1 MKASNL
7 YLHPAITR
15 QPGAL
20 LKIERKTG
28 CTAVVVRRGKVVQ
41 LIPTAEFTAGNGDD
55 PRPAA

>member
-1 MKASNL
+1 MNV
-7 YLHPAITR
+7 YLHPTLTR

-20 LKIERKTG
+20 LKIDRKTG

-41 LIPTAEFTAGNGDD
+41 LIPTTEFNADHGDD